1 MSLFEN
7 RKCSGMVLT
16 GVFLGTGVISAVN
29 QGVVGAVL
37 QGSVADAKGVKNSSS
52 TLLNFLKNHWGW
64 FLVALGLI
72 AVVGVIFYKI
82 VSNEESDNRT
92 AAEKNDADNSKI
104 KDKVV
109 NSNIFENNIIE
120 EEKRRKE
127 ELKSAVK
134 KIVDDENVTLKEQYK
149 GLPEY
154 FGNVFLEFD
163 EIRQYTNIESLA
175 LSLSAHYNKDYTE
188 MYMTIQKVLSSAFNT
203 KYGSYSYENDT
214 RSVDKSWHERFQN
227 ILCSVVNSP
236 LHTIKIIDVGVGS
249 GHEAIKLFSDY
260 DNVTFIDIARD
271 GLRIIES
278 QMPKSKTYM
287 LNAEQLTNISS
298 STYDL
303 YVSLRTYNS
312 SFFDIVKALNEAF
325 RVLKEDG
332 KIIISIANGFL
343 RIENKTIIPGL
354 IIPRTDFVDIYRGV
368 NIAKN
373 IRNIMQQIGFYKIN
387 IIPSEAE
394 IYITAK
400 KDN

>member
-1 MSLFEN
+1 MLQKYCNSDPFIEN
-7 RKCSGMVLT
+7 HSIHRYEEKYQIDIL
-16 GVFLGTGVISAVN
+16 N
-29 QGVVGAVL
+29 QNAHIY
-37 QGSVADAKGVKNSSS
+37 KNSPQNIANSPFYAGFRIS
-52 TLLNFLKNHWGW
+52 HLLQE
-64 FLVALGLI
+64 GLI
-72 AVVGVIFYKI
+72 KQGY
-82 VSNEESDNRT
+82 
-92 AAEKNDADNSKI
+92 
-104 KDKVV
+104 
-109 NSNIFENNIIE
+109 
-120 EEKRRKE
+120 
-127 ELKSAVK
+127 
-134 KIVDDENVTLKEQYK
+134 
-149 GLPEY
+149 
-154 FGNVFLEFD
+154 FLEFD

-394 IYITAK
+394 IYITTK